1 MPATSKQQQK
11 LFGLALSVKDGD
23 TPRSE
28 VSKSVLDI
36 VDKMSRKEIE
46 KFAGTKHKGLPDK
59 KEIYSMKESIRS
71 IIRNEILNMKNKF
84 MFEANFQKGDNVRI
98 KKNAKNVTDPKNLGK
113 AGVIL
118 NKDGRHYMVKL
129 PNAQLLVSPSDL
141 ELMPES
147 HTPSHPNAAK
157 LDRIADKLSNLELK
171 GKENT
176 PEYKKLDKMYKE
188 LEKKVKESV
197 NETELKLGVKY
208 VNKQGKEGF
217 IQTGGSTNPKDWFWY
232 DGKTKHPYT
241 KVKKE
246 LKPSKDQRKTG
257 FGDYLKQG
265 GRVWDNVN
273 MEGESVNESY
283 RVVGKNKQGEV
294 FKSGIVNMKKAQD
307 LYYRMAKS
315 KKYTSLDIVKESVNE
330 VKIKKGLTVKI
341 KSASDI
347 DKYNFTDAYKKYL
360 KQIAGKTVK
369 IKRAFRSPR
378 NRGFGPLEEFE
389 VEGYELYNGNN
400 GFDAL
405 IIDKIITQPKEESVN
420 DLKEVKVHF
429 EKKLKNGNIFQVVD
443 RDTKGM
449 RGTQDK
455 FLMQIVDTSGKV
467 VKRIGSHPSLDGAK
481 KFSNSV
487 VVSEGIGAIALGV
500 TGGILLLKLLKFVGK
515 KILQGIGRN
524 VKLSKEKLV
533 ELLDEMYRQAL
544 LSPQLKNSGNG
555 FDVIKMTQLRSA
567 IKELIDSGEIKTVK
581 DLEDLLKKASKKEPK
596 EESVNESIY
605 PYDPT
610 AMDDNELNQLKKFGF
625 FVSNDGYG
633 RFAKREKE
641 REVGYEWAEI
651 VKWEDELYRIF
662 IGINQDRYWID
673 KNGKMVDGS
682 KRKWSKVG
690 MSWDDIIKILNRNKL
705 FEQFVNEAPKLKITN
720 TISKKA
726 WEKTHKDYKS
736 VIDGIPYVLKM
747 TDNGTALVPVKIVES
762 VNSRGI
768 DSPIKLSSLISEA
781 SKVFWDDKKDAK
793 WWHHAPSTSVVGV
806 FNPKTWSTVDGYLYQ
821 TNDANDIKLKPGEEI
836 FRYQS
841 RNTLFGSKPL
851 IKVDKRRG
859 LVYFLKPNTELDD
872 KIEFESKG
880 IPVKY
885 MRFIKG
891 LVKEYRRYD
900 PYRDDPSWIKAKF
913 AGTDKNGNS
922 FKRGEKV
929 LYYPKTKAI
938 LSGKDA
944 DKAWREFQSMA
955 SDEFMMGA
963 GYKPKGNS
971 LSEDIV
977 ESMIRVTERVS
988 VDYSPYKR
996 VHGKS
1001 PRGFGTW
1008 AFSFNNKGDNQF
1020 FTPGPMNLN
1029 QAIKWAKDKA
1039 VSAGAYSVYVLG

>member
-197 NETELKLGVKY
+197 NEASLELKKLEDAIKMFQDKIK
-208 VNKQGKEGF
+208 KQGR
-217 IQTGGSTNPKDWFWY
+217 ITNARDEE
-232 DGKTKHPYT
+232 HLQNLI
-241 KVKKE
+241 KV
-246 LKPSKDQRKTG
+246 
-257 FGDYLKQG
+257 YKQMG
-265 GRVWDNVN
+265 
-273 MEGESVNESY
+273 
-283 RVVGKNKQGEV
+283 GKN
-294 FKSGIVNMKKAQD
+294 I
-307 LYYRMAKS
+307 
-315 KKYTSLDIVKESVNE
+315 KESVNE
-330 VKIKKGLTVKI
+330 GI
-341 KSASDI
+341 KSTIQKLFKSAKKKMGVKKIVEPSDDI
-347 DKYNFTDAYKKYL
+347 FLWSRDWVEKEFGKGHTISGIGVDAIQDIIYL
-360 KQIAGKTVK
+360 DVMDVETGAEEE
-369 IKRAFRSPR
+369 
-378 NRGFGPLEEFE
+378 LE
-389 VEGYELYNGNN
+389 L
-400 GFDAL
+400 D
-405 IIDKIITQPKEESVN
+405 IPKNLKESVN

-481 KFSNSV
+481 KFSNS
-487 VVSEGIGAIALGV
+487 
-500 TGGILLLKLLKFVGK
+500 
-515 KILQGIGRN
+515 
-524 VKLSKEKLV
+524 
-533 ELLDEMYRQAL
+533 
-544 LSPQLKNSGNG
+544 
-555 FDVIKMTQLRSA
+555 
-567 IKELIDSGEIKTVK
+567 
-581 DLEDLLKKASKKEPK
+581 
-596 EESVNESIY
+596 
-605 PYDPT
+605 
-610 AMDDNELNQLKKFGF
+610 
-625 FVSNDGYG
+625 
-633 RFAKREKE
+633 
-641 REVGYEWAEI
+641 
-651 VKWEDELYRIF
+651 
-662 IGINQDRYWID
+662 
-673 KNGKMVDGS
+673 
-682 KRKWSKVG
+682 
-690 MSWDDIIKILNRNKL
+690 
-705 FEQFVNEAPKLKITN
+705 VNEAPKLKITN

-859 LVYFLKPNTELDD
+859 LVYFLKPNSELDD

-900 PYRDDPSWIKAKF
+900 PYRDDPRWIKAKF

-988 VDYSPYKR
+988 VDDSPYKR

>member
-147 HTPSHPNAAK
+147 KLSEGVMKDIHTMAKSAKDESDFVSKFLKKYSKQVKDTPSTRDWASSLYKDVVMKRETTESHTPSHPNAAK

-197 NETELKLGVKY
+197 NEASLELKKLEDAIKM
-208 VNKQGKEGF
+208 F
-217 IQTGGSTNPKDWFWY
+217 
-232 DGKTKHPYT
+232 
-241 KVKKE
+241 
-246 LKPSKDQRKTG
+246 
-257 FGDYLKQG
+257 
-265 GRVWDNVN
+265 
-273 MEGESVNESY
+273 
-283 RVVGKNKQGEV
+283 
-294 FKSGIVNMKKAQD
+294 QD
-307 LYYRMAKS
+307 
-315 KKYTSLDIVKESVNE
+315 
-330 VKIKKGLTVKI
+330 KIKKQGRITNARDEEHLQNLI
-341 KSASDI
+341 KV
-347 DKYNFTDAYKKYL
+347 YK
-360 KQIAGKTVK
+360 QMGGKN
-369 IKRAFRSPR
+369 IK
-378 NRGFGPLEEFE
+378 
-389 VEGYELYNGNN
+389 
-400 GFDAL
+400 
-405 IIDKIITQPKEESVN
+405 ESVN

-455 FLMQIVDTSGKV
+455 FLMQIVDTNGKV
-467 VKRIGSHPSLDGAK
+467 VKHIGSHPSLDGAK
-481 KFSNSV
+481 KFSNS
-487 VVSEGIGAIALGV
+487 
-500 TGGILLLKLLKFVGK
+500 
-515 KILQGIGRN
+515 
-524 VKLSKEKLV
+524 
-533 ELLDEMYRQAL
+533 
-544 LSPQLKNSGNG
+544 
-555 FDVIKMTQLRSA
+555 
-567 IKELIDSGEIKTVK
+567 
-581 DLEDLLKKASKKEPK
+581 
-596 EESVNESIY
+596 
-605 PYDPT
+605 
-610 AMDDNELNQLKKFGF
+610 
-625 FVSNDGYG
+625 
-633 RFAKREKE
+633 
-641 REVGYEWAEI
+641 
-651 VKWEDELYRIF
+651 
-662 IGINQDRYWID
+662 
-673 KNGKMVDGS
+673 
-682 KRKWSKVG
+682 
-690 MSWDDIIKILNRNKL
+690 
-705 FEQFVNEAPKLKITN
+705 VNEAPKLKITN

-793 WWHHAPSTSVVGV
+793 WWHHAPSPSVAGV

-859 LVYFLKPNTELDD
+859 LVYFLKPNAELDD

-900 PYRDDPSWIKAKF
+900 PYRDDPRWIKAKF